1 MRIAL
6 MVLRLFWVAPYY
18 VLRIWWCGI
27 SKKISFPQ
35 AFDYIKMVTKKA
47 NRAGA
52 SRTNYYRP
60 IRYSNLYLLQKN
72 I

>member
-47 NRAGA
+47 NRAG
-52 SRTNYYRP
+52 RNEY
-60 IRYSNLYLLQKN
+60 K
-72 I
+72 